1 MKGRSIMRLFEQIS
15 GMIFPP
21 KCIFCQQLLSH
32 DAVLHICTDCYLKL
46 PFLDKAFMTTTQ
58 DGDDKSY
65 CDGAVSIFQYT
76 GMVKESLIR
85 FKFYNKPSYYRTYAR
100 LIADRLVN
108 TIEIKQFDL
117 VLSVPLHRHKEFSR
131 GYNQAHLIA
140 RALARELK
148 LPERSDLLNRYRY
161 TEAQSLLDKQKRN
174 QNVKGAFTVT
184 SPKKIEGKSVLL
196 VDDILT
202 TGSTLEECG
211 RMLKQAGALKVTAV
225 VVATGRKNQ
234 GGLTYAGS

>member
-1 MKGRSIMRLFEQIS
+1 MRLFEQIS
-15 GMIFPP
+15 GMVFPP
-21 KCIFCQQLLSH
+21 KCIFCQKLLSH

-46 PFLDKAFMTTTQ
+46 PFLDKAFMTVSQ
-58 DGDDKSY
+58 DGEDNY
-65 CDGAVSIFQYT
+65 CDGAVGIFQYT

-85 FKFYNKPSYYRTYAR
+85 FKFYSKPSYYRTYAR
-100 LIADRLVN
+100 LIADKLVK
-108 TIEIKQFDL
+108 TIDIKQYNL
-117 VLSVPLHRHKEFSR
+117 VLSVPLHKHKEFSR

-140 RALARELK
+140 RALAKELK
-148 LPERSDLLNRYRY
+148 LPERSGLLKRYRY

-174 QNVKGAFTVT
+174 QNVKGAFTVI
-184 SPKKIEGKSVLL
+184 SPKKLEGRSVLL

-211 RMLKQAGALKVTAV
+211 RMLKQAGVQKVTAV

>member
-1 MKGRSIMRLFEQIS
+1 MRLFEQIA
-15 GMIFPP
+15 GIVFPP

-32 DAVLHICTDCYLKL
+32 DAVVHICADCYLKL
-46 PFLDKAFMTTTQ
+46 PFRENAFMKTTQ
-58 DGDDKSY
+58 DGEDGY

-100 LIADRLVN
+100 LIADKLGKMADVR
-108 TIEIKQFDL
+108 QYDL
-117 VLSVPLHRHKEFSR
+117 VLSVPLHRRKEFSR
-131 GYNQAHLIA
+131 GYNQARLIA
-140 RALARELK
+140 KALARELK
-148 LPERSDLLNRYRY
+148 LPERSGLLKRYRY

-174 QNVKGAFTVT
+174 QNVKGAFAVI
-184 SPKKIEGKSVLL
+184 SPGKIEGKSILL

-211 RMLKQAGALKVTAV
+211 RMLKQAGARKVMAV
-225 VVATGRKNQ
+225 VVATGRKN
-234 GGLTYAGS
+234 

>member
-1 MKGRSIMRLFEQIS
+1 MKLFEQIA

-21 KCIFCQQLLSH
+21 KCIFCRQLLSY
-32 DAVLHICTDCYLKL
+32 DAAIHICTDCYMKL
-46 PFLDKAFMTTTQ
+46 PFRENALMTTTQ
-58 DGDDKSY
+58 DGEAGW

-100 LIADRLVN
+100 LLADKLGKTMDVGQYN
-108 TIEIKQFDL
+108 L
-117 VLSVPLHRHKEFSR
+117 VLSVPLHKHREFSR

-148 LPERSDLLNRYRY
+148 LPERSELLKRYRY
-161 TEAQSLLDKQKRN
+161 TEAQSLLDKQTRN

-184 SPKKIEGKSVLL
+184 SPQRIEGKSILL

-211 RMLKQAGALKVTAV
+211 RMLKQAGARKVTAV
-225 VVATGRKNQ
+225 VVATGRKN
-234 GGLTYAGS
+234 